1 MQRQE
6 TCFPQSNTILKLA
19 AWHGPWMKRRLSL
32 GHREARLGY
41 STPVTTW
48 QQIAILEGHT
58 HIVQSLS
65 LFQNERLLASASY
78 DRTARLWNLDTNL
91 PVGVPL
97 QHQSFVHSSAIS
109 ADGKL
114 LVTGCADNNAY
125 LWDIHT
131 MLKDDGHEDLLSIPN
146 VNTPTSV
153 PPQY

>member
-1 MQRQE
+1 
-6 TCFPQSNTILKLA
+6 
-19 AWHGPWMKRRLSL
+19 MKRRLSL